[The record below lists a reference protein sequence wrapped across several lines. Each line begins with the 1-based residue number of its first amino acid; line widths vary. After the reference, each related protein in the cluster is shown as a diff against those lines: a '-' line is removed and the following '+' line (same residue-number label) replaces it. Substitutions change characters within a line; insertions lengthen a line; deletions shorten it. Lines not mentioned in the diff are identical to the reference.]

1 MRLQVNKNDSKYAIE
16 TMVAKGYNFLDEKY
30 ADTKGRL
37 SKRRQQHFEGFQD
50 KFADEDKEMHKQ
62 LMTNVELLV
71 LNQGKD

>member
-16 TMVAKGYNFLDEKY
+16 SMVAKGYNFLDEKY
-30 ADTKGRL
+30 ADTKNHL